1 MKEKLINFETAKLA
15 KEKGFDL
22 DTFQYYHNKGRL
34 HDTLNPKYE
43 DGSSMP
49 TGHSSSLN
57 WNSLK
62 KHYSAPTQSLLQKWL
77 REVHGIIVQVVFSNV
92 TSWDGNKLVHYIQI
106 GVKRKESNF
115 YDYIDR
121 GYNKSIGS
129 YDINSTPYPSW
140 EEALERGLQ
149 EALLMIK

>member
-1 MKEKLINFETAKLA
+1 MEEQLITFETAKLA
-15 KEKGFDL
+15 KEKGLCDYFENSSNN
-22 DTFQYYHNKGRL
+22 TQYIPSFYS
-34 HDTLNPKYE
+34 E
-43 DGSSMP
+43 DGINFEE
-49 TGHSSSLN
+49 TEFQ
-57 WNSLK
+57 LK
-62 KHYSAPTQSLLQKWL
+62 DCIINDRYYRPTQSLLQKWL
-77 REVHGIIVQVVFSNV
+77 RKVHSIIVQVVFSNV

-106 GVKRKESNF
+106 GVKRKESNY